1 MGEDAARLVTSESVF
16 ACILCVVYVVVGI
29 CLGNEKLDLCC
40 LCYVSISVI
49 LLLELC
55 YSLF

>member
-40 LCYVSISVI
+40 LCYVCVGVW
-49 LLLELC
+49 LLVPLAHV
-55 YSLF
+55 